1 VLFVG
6 GILTYFVLA
15 SEPDTGLAVAL
26 LLATVGLC
34 LTLRGVPLGQ
44 ALGFAVLAFAR
55 RRHCLPLR
63 PARLYR
69 HGQRQKGGADP
80 PSAALE
86 EDCRRAHIV
95 IAPFT
100 VGKKCRAARVIVDR
114 RMLRAHGAHA
124 LYIDGLSIRTV
135 TVAAAR
141 GRRPWV
147 PERDIIAPDPLS
159 TSGMAYA
166 SGDNEADD
174 AAQRFD
180 GNPE

>member
-1 VLFVG
+1 
-6 GILTYFVLA
+6 
-15 SEPDTGLAVAL
+15 
-26 LLATVGLC
+26 
-34 LTLRGVPLGQ
+34 
-44 ALGFAVLAFAR
+44 
-55 RRHCLPLR
+55 LR

-159 TSGMAYA
+159 TSGTAHA
-166 SGDNEADD
+166 RGDNEED

-180 GNPE
+180 GNPDE

>member
-1 VLFVG
+1 
-6 GILTYFVLA
+6 
-15 SEPDTGLAVAL
+15 VAL
-26 LLATVGLC
+26 I
-34 LTLRGVPLGQ
+34 
-44 ALGFAVLAFAR
+44 
-55 RRHCLPLR
+55 RHP
-63 PARLYR
+63 
-69 HGQRQKGGADP
+69 
-80 PSAALE
+80 AALE

-114 RMLRAHGAHA
+114 HMLRAHGAHA
-124 LYIDGLSIRTV
+124 LYIDGLSIRMV
-135 TVAAAR
+135 TVATAR

-147 PERDIIAPDPLS
+147 LERDIIAPDPLS

>member
-1 VLFVG
+1 MLFVG

-100 VGKKCRAARVIVDR
+100 VGKKCRAARDR
-114 RMLRAHGAHA
+114 RSPHA
-124 LYIDGLSIRTV
+124 PRVWSARTLY
-135 TVAAAR
+135 
-141 GRRPWV
+141 
-147 PERDIIAPDPLS
+147 
-159 TSGMAYA
+159 
-166 SGDNEADD
+166 
-174 AAQRFD
+174 
-180 GNPE
+180 